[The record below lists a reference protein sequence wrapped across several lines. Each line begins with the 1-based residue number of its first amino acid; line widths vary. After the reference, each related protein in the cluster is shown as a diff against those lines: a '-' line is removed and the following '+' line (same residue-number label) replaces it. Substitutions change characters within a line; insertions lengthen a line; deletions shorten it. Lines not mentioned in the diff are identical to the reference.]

1 MSILQKLFGLSLKQD
16 LKTRVIFWG
25 IVVALNASIG
35 FILAH
40 ENYSITGM
48 ILGILFWSLLY
59 SMFWSRFYHK
69 TGQLGYKNLQIAFF
83 SGYML
88 KTIYAFFGILIV
100 LIIGAD
106 GRIFWEDYEYTSM
119 FFSILDFYVWM
130 VSAVFVEI
138 IWLEWFLASIYFSWN
153 SDRWTFLYTFIMT
166 IVHWWIL
173 SIFTLILSVF
183 IYPIIRLISKY
194 YSPK

>member
-25 IVVALNASIG
+25 IVVAINASIG

-40 ENYSITGM
+40 EDYSIIGM
-48 ILGILFWSLLY
+48 ILGILCWSLLY
-59 SMFWSRFYHK
+59 SIFWSRFYYK
-69 TGQLGYKNLQIAFF
+69 TGELGYKNLQIAFF

-88 KTIYAFFGILIV
+88 KTMYAFFGILIV
-100 LIIGAD
+100 LIIAAD

-119 FFSILDFYVWM
+119 FFSMLDFYIWIL
-130 VSAVFVEI
+130 SAVFVET
-138 IWLEWFLASIYFSWN
+138 IWLKWFLTSIDSSWT
-153 SDRWTFLYTFIMT
+153 DAIWTFIMT

-183 IYPIIRLISKY
+183 LYPIIRLSSKY
-194 YSPK
+194 YSSK

>member
-1 MSILQKLFGLSLKQD
+1 MSILKKLYELSLKQD
-16 LKTRVIFWG
+16 LRTRVIFWG

-40 ENYSITGM
+40 EYYSITGM

-88 KTIYAFFGILIV
+88 KTMYAFFGIFGILILV
-100 LIIGAD
+100 IIRAG
-106 GRIFWEDYEYTSM
+106 GRIGWEDYQYIMM

-130 VSAVFVEI
+130 VSAFFIET
-138 IWLEWFLASIYFSWN
+138 IWLKWFLTSIDSSWTGAI
-153 SDRWTFLYTFIMT
+153 WTFIMT

-183 IYPIIRLISKY
+183 LYPIIRLSSKY
-194 YSPK
+194 YSSK

>member
-25 IVVALNASIG
+25 IVVAINASIG

-40 ENYSITGM
+40 EDYSIIGM
-48 ILGILFWSLLY
+48 ILGILCWSLLY
-59 SMFWSRFYHK
+59 SIFWSRFYYK
-69 TGQLGYKNLQIAFF
+69 TGELGYKNLQIAFF

-88 KTIYAFFGILIV
+88 KTMYAFFGILIV
-100 LIIGAD
+100 LIIAAD
-106 GRIFWEDYEYTSM
+106 ERIFWEDYEYTSM
-119 FFSILDFYVWM
+119 FFSMLDFYIWM
-130 VSAVFVEI
+130 LSAVFVET
-138 IWLEWFLASIYFSWN
+138 IWLKWFLTSIDSSWT
-153 SDRWTFLYTFIMT
+153 DAIWTFIMT

-183 IYPIIRLISKY
+183 LYPIIRLSSKY
-194 YSPK
+194 YSSK